1 MKLAITALPL
11 FATLFLASV
20 AEAQTL
26 TRDGSALY
34 VSYCASCHG
43 MTGKGDG
50 PVAIALKTTP
60 PDLTRISARN
70 NGKFPLE
77 RIAKVIAGDGSPA
90 RAHGTRDMPV
100 WGPFFSRV
108 ENDQDVGPV
117 RVDNLARYLRQLQT
131 K

>member
-1 MKLAITALPL
+1 MTLAITALPL
-11 FATLFLASV
+11 FATLFFASV
-20 AEAQTL
+20 AEAQPL

-50 PVAIALKTTP
+50 PMATALKTPP

-77 RIAKVIAGDGSPA
+77 RVVKAISGNTV
-90 RAHGTRDMPV
+90 RAHGTRDMPI

-117 RVDNLARYLRQLQT
+117 RVDNLARYLRQIQT

>member
-50 PVAIALKTTP
+50 
-60 PDLTRISARN
+60 SA
-70 NGKFPLE
+70 
-77 RIAKVIAGDGSPA
+77 A
-90 RAHGTRDMPV
+90 RTHWTRDMPV
-100 WGPFFSRV
+100 WGPFFSRE
-108 ENDQDVGPV
+108 ENDQGVGPV